1 MKTIDERIKALRK
14 KYPYLDNPSLMEV
27 AVEEQWYFF
36 LEHNRRE
43 DAVELFRQHPDYLD
57 LREEYVELLIEEE
70 KYEEA
75 ITILNEGIITF
86 GKEVSRCLDWVD
98 KEFEV
103 LEKINDDKRVIE
115 HLQWLFIHSCAPEE
129 CYDRLKPLIPKE
141 ELEPLLHELTDKAIW
156 KEDAGLML
164 SPIYVK
170 EEQYDKLYQALY
182 EAKNVLVEEGSPSF
196 TFGFDFTRTTFKG
209 YAKYLTSK
217 QRKCI
222 AEKIGAALKE
232 YAVNAKKM
240 PKTANLYESLC
251 HLRCVCKESK
261 IVADAL
267 VEEFTNKYK
276 RRKELME
283 MLSNYYD

>member
-115 HLQWLFIHSCAPEE
+115 HLQWLFIHSSAPEE

-240 PKTANLYESLC
+240 PKTAYLYESLC
-251 HLRCVCKESK
+251 HLRRVCKESK

>member
-1 MKTIDERIKALRK
+1 MKTIEERIKVLRK
-14 KYPYLDNPSLMEV
+14 KYPHLDNPSLMEA
-27 AVEEQWYFF
+27 AVEDQWYFF
-36 LEHNRRE
+36 LELNRRE

-170 EEQYDKLYQALY
+170 EGQYDKLYHALY
-182 EAKNVLVEEGSPSF
+182 EAKNVLVEDGSPSF

-251 HLRCVCKESK
+251 HLRRVCKESK